1 MVESHIVL
9 KNIFGE
15 NPLTNLVVRG
25 KRENDNSKPFI
36 KRAAS
41 GG

>member
-9 KNIFGE
+9 KNLFGG